1 MQREKLGTLPIC
13 PFREG
18 KTKACSKAWGS
29 GWFKLRTS
37 PLRDSAGISPVF
49 TQGFAVFLL

>member
-29 GWFKLRTS
+29 GWFKLRTP